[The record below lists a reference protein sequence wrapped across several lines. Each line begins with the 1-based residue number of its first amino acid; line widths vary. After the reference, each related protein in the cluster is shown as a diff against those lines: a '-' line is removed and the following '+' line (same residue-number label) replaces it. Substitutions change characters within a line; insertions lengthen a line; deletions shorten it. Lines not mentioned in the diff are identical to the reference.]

1 MALYDTYELLP
12 VLERQKTI
20 TPFWLNMFTRT
31 ITFDTEQILF
41 DKVFTD
47 RRFLA
52 PFVAPNVQGRVMGMS
67 GYESRTFKPAYVKPK
82 HVVDPNMIIP
92 RMPGE
97 TLGTGSMTLMQRRD
111 AVVAEILR
119 QHRDLHTN
127 RQEWMAARAVIDG
140 KVTVESPDYPSTLV
154 DFRRDASLTSVL
166 AGAAQWNGVSADPL
180 ANLRALR
187 KQANN
192 LSGARVTSYIF
203 GEDAYDMF
211 ASKVNLK
218 EMMNLQYGGQT
229 TSVSL
234 IREGVEGIEFMGRIA
249 GLDGK
254 GSMDLYVDTSKYRDP
269 TTGAETFF
277 LDQKTVVGVAPQSIQ
292 GVRCFGAIKDKDAS
306 YRAIEMF
313 PKMWDEKDPPVEYIM
328 TQSAPLM
335 VPVEPNASFSI
346 KVAA

>member
-1 MALYDTYELLP
+1 MALYDTYTLLP
-12 VLERQKTI
+12 VLERQKTV

-31 ITFDTEQILF
+31 INFETPEILF

-47 RRFLA
+47 RRYLA
-52 PFVAPNVQGRVMGMS
+52 PFVAPNVQGRVMGLS

-82 HVVDPNMIIP
+82 HTVDPNMIIP

-97 TLGTGSMTLMQRRD
+97 TLGTGSMTLEQRRL
-111 AVVAEILR
+111 AVIAEILR

-127 RQEWMAARAVIDG
+127 RQEWLAARAVIDG

-166 AGAAQWNGVSADPL
+166 AGAAQWNGASADPL

-187 KQANN
+187 KQANS
-192 LSGARVTSYIF
+192 LSGARVTTYIF

-211 ASKVNLK
+211 ATKVNLK

-229 TSVSL
+229 TNVSL
-234 IREGVEGIEFMGRIA
+234 IREGVEGVEFMGRIA

-254 GSMDLYVDTSKYRDP
+254 GAMDLYVDTSKYRDP
-269 TTGAETFF
+269 TTGNETFF

-292 GVRCFGAIKDKDAS
+292 GVRCFGAIKDKAAG

-313 PKMWDEKDPPVEYIM
+313 PKMWEEEDPSVEYIM